1 MFKEIVLI
9 WSGKP
14 MDFEYLSFMDII
26 CIHIHPYIRHP
37 YIFILYTYTHIYLYT
52 HVSTYA
58 CLSCICVYIC
68 IHICV
73 YIYVCIYICMYIYMY
88 IYTYV
93 YNCIIYIYIC
103 IHTYLYIYIY
113 IHLHTCMHYTCMYIY
128 IYCIYICIDIQT
140 WYIKIH
146 NIWATAKT
154 PAIGNMQG
162 MVSDIVQA
170 WCERWDLPR

>member
-68 IHICV
+68 IHIC
-73 YIYVCIYICMYIYMY
+73 IYICICIYMY

-93 YNCIIYIYIC
+93 YNCIIYIYTYVYILIYTHIY
-103 IHTYLYIYIY
+103 IHTY
-113 IHLHTCMHYTCMYIY
+113 IHVCIIHV
-128 IYCIYICIDIQT
+128 CIYICIVIQT

-170 WCERWDLPR
+170 WCERSDLPR